1 MNVRLFILSVFAGAS
16 VMGGA
21 SLQAMAMLR
30 FVGVEDVFQSLS
42 ISGGDKINFALFL
55 TLSLSSLIITLWAGS
70 NILRRRT
77 RIGGLLAFLGLISG
91 FCSLML
97 PPILGYPFSVYGA
110 LLMLVGLTLT
120 GLLGYLGLKT
130 PGAELKTRLLTPVD
144 IAFVAVFSALTAVIT
159 GSTGMVLPSPT
170 GGYTNVGDTVIFI
183 AALLL
188 GSKVGGLV
196 GVIGP
201 VVADLF
207 VGYPRWFVT
216 VLAHGS
222 EGFIAGL
229 GKGKNIL
236 VQITLLLIS
245 GFAMA
250 TTYFVVNVFTKGY
263 PLAVISYVRDL
274 FGQALVSIILGLVL
288 TKAVEKALPNL
299 IKK

>member
-1 MNVRLFILSVFAGAS
+1 MNVKLFILSVFAGAS
-16 VMGGA
+16 VMSGA
-21 SLQAMAMLR
+21 SLQAMTMLR

-42 ISGGDKINFALFL
+42 ISNVDKINFALFL
-55 TLSLSSLIITLWAGS
+55 TFSFSSLIITLWAGS
-70 NILRRRT
+70 SILRRRT
-77 RIGGLLAFLGLISG
+77 RVGGLLALVGLSSG
-91 FCSLML
+91 FCSLIL
-97 PPILGYPFSVYGA
+97 PPILGYPLSTYGV
-110 LLMLVGLTLT
+110 LLMLVGIALT

-130 PGAELKTRLLTPVD
+130 PGIDVKTRLLTPVD

-183 AALLL
+183 AALLF

-229 GKGKNIL
+229 GKGRNIL
-236 VQITLLLIS
+236 MQITILLVS
-245 GFAMA
+245 GFVIV
-250 TTYFVVNVFTKGY
+250 TTYFIVNVFTKGY
-263 PLAVISYVRDL
+263 PLAVISYMRDF
-274 FGQALVSIILGLVL
+274 FGQALVSIVLGLVL
-288 TKAVEKALPNL
+288 TKGVEKVLPNL

>member
-1 MNVRLFILSVFAGAS
+1 MNVKLFVLSVFAGAS

-30 FVGVEDVFQSLS
+30 FVGVDDVFQSLS
-42 ISGGDKINFALFL
+42 ISSGDKINFALFL

-91 FCSLML
+91 FGSLML
-97 PPILGYPFSVYGA
+97 QPILGYPFSVYGA
-110 LLMLVGLTLT
+110 LLMLVGLGLT

-130 PGAELKTRLLTPVD
+130 PSAELKTRLLTPVD

-201 VVADLF
+201 VVADIF

-229 GKGKNIL
+229 GKGRNII
-236 VQITLLLIS
+236 VQITILLIS

-274 FGQALVSIILGLVL
+274 FGQALVSIILSLVL